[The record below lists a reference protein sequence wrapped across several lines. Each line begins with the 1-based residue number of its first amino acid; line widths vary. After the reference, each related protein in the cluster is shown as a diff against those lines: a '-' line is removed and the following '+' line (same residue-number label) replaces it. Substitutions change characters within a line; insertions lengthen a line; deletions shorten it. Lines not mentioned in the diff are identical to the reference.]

1 MNKINYN
8 IKSATNYGWTPEWFG
23 ATDFNRELLEKIK
36 AFQSEHNLTADGLC
50 GPSTYR
56 RIFNTVEDNISD
68 FKPSGLSKI
77 KPTIVAKGKHYSI
90 AWPKVV
96 LWDEPNGLELE
107 TGFERRTNKR
117 KVTTFVNHWDVCL
130 SSKMCHRVLQ
140 KRGISVQFCIDN
152 DGTIYQLMDMNHVA
166 WHAGSRAWNRMSIG
180 VEISN
185 AYYIK
190 HRYWYIKNGFGSRN
204 VINDASVHGKTLEPH
219 LDFYPIQIEA
229 LKALWAAVYNIYHI
243 PLKCPV
249 DSNGKTLET
258 VTNNQLEGFISH
270 YHLTRRK
277 TDCAG
282 LDLAKLL
289 EEII

>member
-1 MNKINYN
+1 EKMATLLKREQEVNIVVQIVKIKTLDIDTKGKRWGYLMNKINYN

-130 SSKMCHRVLQ
+130 SSKMCHR
-140 KRGISVQFCIDN
+140 
-152 DGTIYQLMDMNHVA
+152 
-166 WHAGSRAWNRMSIG
+166 
-180 VEISN
+180 
-185 AYYIK
+185 
-190 HRYWYIKNGFGSRN
+190 
-204 VINDASVHGKTLEPH
+204 
-219 LDFYPIQIEA
+219 
-229 LKALWAAVYNIYHI
+229 
-243 PLKCPV
+243 
-249 DSNGKTLET
+249 
-258 VTNNQLEGFISH
+258 
-270 YHLTRRK
+270 
-277 TDCAG
+277 
-282 LDLAKLL
+282 
-289 EEII
+289 